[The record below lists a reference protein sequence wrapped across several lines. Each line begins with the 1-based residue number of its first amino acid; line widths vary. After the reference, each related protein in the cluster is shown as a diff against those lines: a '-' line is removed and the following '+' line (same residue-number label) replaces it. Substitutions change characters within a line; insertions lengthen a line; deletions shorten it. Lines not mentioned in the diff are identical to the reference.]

1 MAEAAAPCAAGLLA
15 LSLRCRPASPV
26 PARTCSGQAHFF
38 SAASCAPHPNPLPA
52 CWLTRCPPCLP
63 SSYRPPPCA
72 AEELGL
78 PLRPT
83 LLAFPQY
90 LTYSLPARI
99 APRAAAAA
107 ALGAR
112 RLPLTQLA
120 VGEAAWVRWL
130 RVPPEEWWAFEE
142 QWQGSPQAQRWTAAA
157 DT

>member
-1 MAEAAAPCAAGLLA
+1 VGFAEAVAEAAAPCAAGLLA
-15 LSLRCRPASPV
+15 LSLPARARARPTSSLPRPARPT
-26 PARTCSGQAHFF
+26 PI
-38 SAASCAPHPNPLPA
+38 L
-52 CWLTRCPPCLP
+52 CLP
-63 SSYRPPPCA
+63 PGSLAARPVFPRLIA
-72 AEELGL
+72 RRRVAEELGL

-142 QWQGSPQAQRWTAAA
+142 QWQGSPQAQRWAAAA

>member
-1 MAEAAAPCAAGLLA
+1 MHGHSYLCLCHPPACWHTHCLPCPALPCLIAHRLLPCAAD
-15 LSLRCRPASPV
+15 
-26 PARTCSGQAHFF
+26 
-38 SAASCAPHPNPLPA
+38 
-52 CWLTRCPPCLP
+52 
-63 SSYRPPPCA
+63 
-72 AEELGL
+72 ELGL

-130 RVPPEEWWAFEE
+130 RVPPEEWWAFED
-142 QWQGSPQAQRWTAAA
+142 QWRGSPQAQRWAAGA
-157 DT
+157 DA